1 MEFKPRPY
9 TKREFLSKLQKPY
22 VNPDTKEEVLP
33 KQAPPSLPLKPGQPE
48 INRALEVSLKDDDK
62 NKTISIGLKDI
73 DSAILFYLE
82 NVIKPTITQNDRRL
96 SVPIIYG
103 SPERW
108 KSMQADGFY
117 RDKNGKTM
125 IPLLMFKRDSFTKN
139 NTIGNKLDGN
149 KVNNLK
155 YFETGYSK
163 RNIYDNFNVLQNQ
176 KRQKEYILGIIPDY
190 IDITYSM
197 SIFTDY
203 VEQANEITEAVEF
216 AARSYWGDPERF
228 MFRANIDTFNTPVLL
243 ENGSDRANRTTMNV
257 LVNGYII
264 PSGINA
270 AMAGPSPKS
279 YNVTKTVFKETFASA
294 CKGFF

>member
-33 KQAPPSLPLKPGQPE
+33 KQSPPSLPLKPGQPE

-82 NVIKPTITQNDRRL
+82 NVIKPQVTQNDRRL

-125 IPLLMFKRDSFTKN
+125 VPLVMFKRDSFSKN
-139 NTIGNKLDGN
+139 NNIGNKLDGN

-216 AARSYWGDPERF
+216 AARSYWGDPEKF

-279 YNVTKTVFKETFASA
+279 YNVTKTVFKETII
-294 CKGFF
+294 

>member
-1 MEFKPRPY
+1 MDFKPRPY
-9 TKREFLSKLQKPY
+9 TKREFLSKLQEPY
-22 VNPDTKEEVLP
+22 KNPETEEVIMP
-33 KQAPPSLPLKPGQPE
+33 KEVPASVEVKPGQPE
-48 INRALEVSLKDDDK
+48 FNRAKEISLKDDDK

-73 DSAILFYLE
+73 DSSIMYYLE
-82 NVIKPTITQNDRRL
+82 NVIKPVVTQNNKQL
-96 SVPIIYG
+96 TVPIIYG

-125 IPLLMFKRDSFTKN
+125 VPLVMFKRDSFTKN
-139 NTIGNKLDGN
+139 NTLGNKLDGN
-149 KVNNLK
+149 KVQNVQ
-155 YFETGYSK
+155 YFETNYSK
-163 RNIYDNFNVLQNQ
+163 RNVYDNFGILQNQ
-176 KRQKEYILGIIPDY
+176 KPQKEYILGIIPDY
-190 IDITYSM
+190 LDITYSL

-203 VEQANEITEAVEF
+203 VEQANEITEAIEF

-228 MFRANIDTFNTPVLL
+228 MFRADIQTFNTPVLL

-264 PSGINA
+264 PSSINA

-279 YNVTKTVFKETFASA
+279 YSVTKTIFKETVV
-294 CKGFF
+294 

>member
-279 YNVTKTVFKETFASA
+279 YNVTKTVFKETII
-294 CKGFF
+294 

>member
-9 TKREFLSKLQKPY
+9 TKREFLSKLQEPY
-22 VNPDTKEEVLP
+22 INPATEEPILTKTETVASSEV
-33 KQAPPSLPLKPGQPE
+33 KPGQPE
-48 INRALEVSLKDDDK
+48 FNRAKEVSLKNDTN

-73 DSAILFYLE
+73 DSAILYYLE
-82 NVIKPTITQNDRRL
+82 NVIRPVVTQNDRQIN
-96 SVPIIYG
+96 VPIIYG

-108 KSMQADGFY
+108 KSVQADGFY

-125 IPLLMFKRDSFTKN
+125 VPLIMFKRDSFTKN

-149 KVNNLK
+149 KVNNVQ
-155 YFETGYSK
+155 YFETQYSK
-163 RNIYDNFNVLQNQ
+163 RNVYDNFSILRNQ
-176 KRQKEYILGIIPDY
+176 KPQKEYIIGIIPDY
-190 IDITYSM
+190 IDINYTL
-197 SIFTDY
+197 SIYTDY
-203 VEQANEITEAVEF
+203 VEQANEITEAIEF

-228 MFRANIDTFNTPVLL
+228 MFRANIDTFNTPILL

-264 PSGINA
+264 PSGINV

-279 YNVTKTVFKETFASA
+279 YSVTKTIFKETII
-294 CKGFF
+294 

>member
-125 IPLLMFKRDSFTKN
+125 VPLVMFKRDSFTKN

-163 RNIYDNFNVLQNQ
+163 KNIYDNFNVLQNQ

-264 PSGINA
+264 PNGINA

-279 YNVTKTVFKETFASA
+279 YNVTKTVFKETII
-294 CKGFF
+294 

>member
-1 MEFKPRPY
+1 MDFKPRPY
-9 TKREFLSKLQKPY
+9 TKREFLSKLQEPY
-22 VNPDTKEEVLP
+22 VNPDTEVEV
-33 KQAPPSLPLKPGQPE
+33 APVQSIPTEVKPGQPE
-48 INRALEVSLKDDDK
+48 FNRAKEVSLKDDNK
-62 NKTISIGLKDI
+62 NKTFSIGLKDI
-73 DSAILFYLE
+73 DSAIMYYLE
-82 NVIKPTITQNDRRL
+82 NAIKPVVTQNDRQL
-96 SVPIIYG
+96 AVPIIYG

-125 IPLLMFKRDSFTKN
+125 VPLIMFKRDSFTKN
-139 NTIGNKLDGN
+139 NTLGNKLDGN
-149 KVNNLK
+149 RVQNVQ

-163 RNIYDNFNVLQNQ
+163 RNVYDNFNVLRGQ
-176 KRQKEYILGIIPDY
+176 KPQKEYILGIIPDY
-190 IDITYSM
+190 IDITYSL

-203 VEQANEITEAVEF
+203 VEQANEITEAIEF

-228 MFRANIDTFNTPVLL
+228 MFRADIQTFNTPVLL

-279 YNVTKTVFKETFASA
+279 YNVTKTIFKETVV
-294 CKGFF
+294 

>member
-9 TKREFLSKLQKPY
+9 TKREFLSKLQEPY
-22 VNPDTKEEVLP
+22 VNPSTKEEVLP
-33 KQAPPSLPLKPGQPE
+33 KQAPASIEVKPGQPRK
-48 INRALEVSLKDDDK
+48 NRAKQISVKDDTK

-73 DSAILFYLE
+73 DSSIMYYLE
-82 NVIKPTITQNDRRL
+82 NVIKPTVTQNDRQI

-117 RDKNGKTM
+117 RDKNGKT
-125 IPLLMFKRDSFTKN
+125 IVPLVMFKRDSFTKN
-139 NTIGNKLDGN
+139 NTLGNKLDGN
-149 KVNNLK
+149 RVQNVQ
-155 YFETGYSK
+155 YFETQYSK
-163 RNIYDNFNVLQNQ
+163 RNVYDNFNLLRDQ
-176 KRQKEYILGIIPDY
+176 KPQKEYILGIIPDY
-190 IDITYSM
+190 IDITYSL

-203 VEQANEITEAVEF
+203 VEQANEITEAIEF

-228 MFRANIDTFNTPVLL
+228 MFRADIQTFNTPVLL

-264 PSGINA
+264 PKGINV

-279 YNVTKTVFKETFASA
+279 YNVTKTIFKETVV
-294 CKGFF
+294 

>member
-9 TKREFLSKLQKPY
+9 TKREFLSKLQEPY

-33 KQAPPSLPLKPGQPE
+33 KQTPASIEVKPGQPE
-48 INRALEVSLKDDDK
+48 HNRALEVSIKDDTK

-73 DSAILFYLE
+73 DASILYYLE
-82 NVIKPTITQNDRRL
+82 NVIKPVVTQNDRQL

-125 IPLLMFKRDSFTKN
+125 VPLVMFKRDSFTKN
-139 NTIGNKLDGN
+139 NTLGNKLDGN
-149 KVNNLK
+149 KVNNIE

-163 RNIYDNFNVLQNQ
+163 RNIYDNFNVLRGQ
-176 KRQKEYILGIIPDY
+176 KPQKEYILGIIPDY
-190 IDITYSM
+190 LDITYTM

-203 VEQANEITEAVEF
+203 VEQANEITEAIEF

-279 YNVTKTVFKETFASA
+279 YNVTKTVFKETII
-294 CKGFF
+294 

>member
-9 TKREFLSKLQKPY
+9 TKREFLSKFSEPY
-22 VNPDTKEEVLP
+22 INPDTKKEILP
-33 KQAPPSLPLKPGQPE
+33 KTETVVSAEVKPGQPE
-48 INRALEVSLKDDDK
+48 HNRALEVSLKDDTN
-62 NKTISIGLKDI
+62 NKTLSIGLKDI
-73 DSAILFYLE
+73 DSAILYYLD
-82 NVIKPTITQNDRRL
+82 NVIKPTVTQNDRRIA
-96 SVPIIYG
+96 VPTIYG

-125 IPLLMFKRDSFTKN
+125 VPLVMFKRDSFTKN

-149 KVNNLK
+149 KVNNVQ
-155 YFETGYSK
+155 YFETGYSR
-163 RNIYDNFNVLQNQ
+163 RNIYDNFNVLREQ
-176 KRQKEYILGIIPDY
+176 KPQKEYIIGIIPDY
-190 IDITYSM
+190 VDITYSM

-203 VEQANEITEAVEF
+203 VDQANEITEAIEF

-243 ENGSDRANRTTMNV
+243 ENGSDRANRITMNV
-257 LVNGYII
+257 LVNGYLI

-279 YNVTKTVFKETFASA
+279 YNVTKTVFKETIV
-294 CKGFF
+294 

>member
-22 VNPDTKEEVLP
+22 VNPDTKEEILP
-33 KQAPPSLPLKPGQPE
+33 KQSPPSLPLKPGQPE
-48 INRALEVSLKDDDK
+48 INRALEVSLKDDNK

-73 DSAILFYLE
+73 DSAILYYLE
-82 NVIKPTITQNDRRL
+82 NVIKPTVTQNDRRL

-125 IPLLMFKRDSFTKN
+125 VPLVMFKRDSFVKN

-176 KRQKEYILGIIPDY
+176 KLQKEYILGIIPDY
-190 IDITYSM
+190 IDVTYSM

-203 VEQANEITEAVEF
+203 VEQANEITEAIEF
-216 AARSYWGDPERF
+216 AARSYWGDPEKF
-228 MFRANIDTFNTPVLL
+228 MFRANIETFNTPVLL

-279 YNVTKTVFKETFASA
+279 YNVTKTVFKETII
-294 CKGFF
+294 

>member
-125 IPLLMFKRDSFTKN
+125 VPLVMFKRDSFTKN

-243 ENGSDRANRTTMNV
+243 ENGSDRANRITMNV

-279 YNVTKTVFKETFASA
+279 YNVTKTVFKETII
-294 CKGFF
+294 

>member
-9 TKREFLSKLQKPY
+9 TKREFLSKLQEPY
-22 VNPDTKEEVLP
+22 INPATEEPILTKTETVVSSEV
-33 KQAPPSLPLKPGQPE
+33 KPGQPE
-48 INRALEVSLKDDDK
+48 FNRAKEVSLKDDTN

-73 DSAILFYLE
+73 DSSILYYLE
-82 NVIKPTITQNDRRL
+82 NIIRPTVTQNNKQL

-108 KSMQADGFY
+108 KSIQADGFY

-125 IPLLMFKRDSFTKN
+125 VPLIMFKRDSFTKN

-149 KVNNLK
+149 KVNNVQ
-155 YFETGYSK
+155 YFETQYSK
-163 RNIYDNFNVLQNQ
+163 RNVYDNFSILRNQ
-176 KRQKEYILGIIPDY
+176 KPQKEYIIGIIPDY
-190 IDITYSM
+190 IDINYTL
-197 SIFTDY
+197 SIYTDY
-203 VEQANEITEAVEF
+203 VEQANEITEAIEF

-228 MFRANIDTFNTPVLL
+228 MFRANIDTFNTPILL

-264 PSGINA
+264 PSGINV

-279 YNVTKTVFKETFASA
+279 YSVTKTIFKETII
-294 CKGFF
+294 

>member
-73 DSAILFYLE
+73 DSVILFYLE

-279 YNVTKTVFKETFASA
+279 YNVTKTVFKETII
-294 CKGFF
+294 

>member
-9 TKREFLSKLQKPY
+9 TKREFLSKLQEPY
-22 VNPDTKEEVLP
+22 KNPETKEEVFTKSEVP
-33 KQAPPSLPLKPGQPE
+33 ASIEVKPGQPE
-48 INRALEVSLKDDDK
+48 FNRAKEVSLKDDNK
-62 NKTISIGLKDI
+62 NKTFSIGLKDI
-73 DSAILFYLE
+73 DSAIMHYLE
-82 NVIKPTITQNDRRL
+82 NAIKPVVTQNDRQL
-96 SVPIIYG
+96 AVPIIYG

-125 IPLLMFKRDSFTKN
+125 VPLIMFKRDSFTKN
-139 NTIGNKLDGN
+139 NTLGNKLDGN
-149 KVNNLK
+149 RVQNVQ

-163 RNIYDNFNVLQNQ
+163 RNVYDNFNVLRGQ
-176 KRQKEYILGIIPDY
+176 KPQKEYILGIIPDY

-203 VEQANEITEAVEF
+203 VEQANEITEAIEF

-228 MFRANIDTFNTPVLL
+228 MFRADIQTFNTPVLL

-279 YNVTKTVFKETFASA
+279 YNVTKTIFKETVV
-294 CKGFF
+294 

>member
-9 TKREFLSKLQKPY
+9 TKREFLSKLQEPY
-22 VNPDTKEEVLP
+22 VNPDTKEPV
-33 KQAPPSLPLKPGQPE
+33 APPTSKIETKPKPGRPRK
-48 INRALEVSLKDDDK
+48 NRAKEVSMKDDTK

-73 DSAILFYLE
+73 DSSIMYYLE
-82 NVIKPTITQNDRRL
+82 NVIKPTVTQNDRQI

-125 IPLLMFKRDSFTKN
+125 VPLVMFKRDSFTKN
-139 NTIGNKLDGN
+139 NTLGNKLDGN
-149 KVNNLK
+149 RVQNVQ
-155 YFETGYSK
+155 YFETQYSK
-163 RNIYDNFNVLQNQ
+163 RNVYDNFGILQNQ
-176 KRQKEYILGIIPDY
+176 KPQKEYILGIIPDY
-190 IDITYSM
+190 IDITYSL

-203 VEQANEITEAVEF
+203 VEQANEITEAIEF

-228 MFRANIDTFNTPVLL
+228 MFRADIQTFNTPVLL

-264 PSGINA
+264 PKGINV

-279 YNVTKTVFKETFASA
+279 YNVTKTVIKETVI
-294 CKGFF
+294 

>member
-1 MEFKPRPY
+1 MDFKPRPY
-9 TKREFLSKLQKPY
+9 TKREFLSKLQEPY
-22 VNPDTKEEVLP
+22 VNPATQEEVLP
-33 KQAPPSLPLKPGQPE
+33 KQAPASIEVNPGQPE
-48 INRALEVSLKDDDK
+48 HNRALEVSMKDDTQ

-73 DSAILFYLE
+73 DSSILYYLE
-82 NVIKPTITQNDRRL
+82 NVIKPTVTQNDRQL

-125 IPLLMFKRDSFTKN
+125 VPLIMFKRDSFTKN

-149 KVNNLK
+149 KVNNVE

-163 RNIYDNFNVLQNQ
+163 RNVYDNFGILQNQ
-176 KRQKEYILGIIPDY
+176 KPQKEYILGIIPDY
-190 IDITYSM
+190 IDITYTM

-203 VEQANEITEAVEF
+203 TEQANEITEAIEF

-228 MFRANIDTFNTPVLL
+228 MFRTNIDTFSTPVLL
-243 ENGSDRANRTTMNV
+243 ENGSDRANKTTMNV

-279 YNVTKTVFKETFASA
+279 YNVTKTSFKETII
-294 CKGFF
+294 

>member
-9 TKREFLSKLQKPY
+9 TKREFLSKLQEPY
-22 VNPDTKEEVLP
+22 KNPDTEEVIMSISTP
-33 KQAPPSLPLKPGQPE
+33 ASIEVNPGQPE
-48 INRALEVSLKDDDK
+48 HNRALEVSLKDDDK
-62 NKTISIGLKDI
+62 NNTISIGLKDI
-73 DSAILFYLE
+73 DASILYYLE
-82 NVIKPTITQNDRRL
+82 NVIKPVVTQNDKQL
-96 SVPIIYG
+96 TVPIIYG

-125 IPLLMFKRDSFTKN
+125 VPLVMFKRDSFTKN
-139 NTIGNKLDGN
+139 NTLGNKLDGN
-149 KVNNLK
+149 KVNNIE

-163 RNIYDNFNVLQNQ
+163 RNVYDNFNVLRGQ
-176 KRQKEYILGIIPDY
+176 KPQKEYILGIIPDY
-190 IDITYSM
+190 LDITYTM

-203 VEQANEITEAVEF
+203 VEQANEITEAIEF

-279 YNVTKTVFKETFASA
+279 YNVTKTVFKETII
-294 CKGFF
+294 

>member
-62 NKTISIGLKDI
+62 NKTISIGFKDI

-279 YNVTKTVFKETFASA
+279 YNVTKTVFKETII
-294 CKGFF
+294 

>member
-73 DSAILFYLE
+73 DSAILFYVE
-82 NVIKPTITQNDRRL
+82 NVIKPTVTQNDRRIT
-96 SVPIIYG
+96 VPIIYG

-125 IPLLMFKRDSFTKN
+125 VPLVMFKRDSFTKN

-243 ENGSDRANRTTMNV
+243 ENGSDRANRITMNV

-279 YNVTKTVFKETFASA
+279 YNVTKTVFKETII
-294 CKGFF
+294 

>member
-1 MEFKPRPY
+1 MDFKPRPY
-9 TKREFLSKLQKPY
+9 TKREFLSKLQEPY
-22 VNPDTKEEVLP
+22 VNPDTEVEV
-33 KQAPPSLPLKPGQPE
+33 APVQSIPTEVKPGQPE
-48 INRALEVSLKDDDK
+48 FNRAKEVSLKDDNK
-62 NKTISIGLKDI
+62 NKTFSIGLKDI
-73 DSAILFYLE
+73 DSAIMHYLE
-82 NVIKPTITQNDRRL
+82 NAIKPVVTQNDRQL
-96 SVPIIYG
+96 AVPIIYG

-125 IPLLMFKRDSFTKN
+125 VPLIMFKRDSFTKN
-139 NTIGNKLDGN
+139 NTLGNKLDGN
-149 KVNNLK
+149 RVQNVQ

-163 RNIYDNFNVLQNQ
+163 RNVYDNFNVLREQ
-176 KRQKEYILGIIPDY
+176 KPQKEYILGIIPDY

-203 VEQANEITEAVEF
+203 VEQANEITEAIEF

-228 MFRANIDTFNTPVLL
+228 MFRADIQTFNTPVLL

-279 YNVTKTVFKETFASA
+279 YNVTKTIFKETLS
-294 CKGFF
+294 

>member
-243 ENGSDRANRTTMNV
+243 ENGSDRSNRTTMNV

-279 YNVTKTVFKETFASA
+279 YNVTKTVFKETII
-294 CKGFF
+294 